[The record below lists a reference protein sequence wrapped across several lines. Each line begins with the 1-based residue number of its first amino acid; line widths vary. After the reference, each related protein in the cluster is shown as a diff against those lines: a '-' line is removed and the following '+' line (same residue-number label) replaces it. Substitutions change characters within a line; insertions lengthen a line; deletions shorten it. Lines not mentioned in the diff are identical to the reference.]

1 MRGFGPLLE
10 NADAASRLYDLG
22 FRLIVPAIDGPDYDL
37 APVKAL
43 LEWRDRINGV

>member
-10 NADAASRLYDLG
+10 PDAPSRLYDLG

-37 APVKAL
+37 SPLEPL
-43 LEWRDRINGV
+43 LAWRDRINGG